1 MDATTLQEKLD
12 EKARAKFSSERSKL
26 SEFLKQN
33 EIAQALI
40 LNIKYDNSD
49 TTTKVPL
56 SLYVDQMVSFHTA
69 EKKSLE
75 EKILPV
81 YVERETVEFMKKVE
95 TLSTQIEELQSSVE
109 NLQNS

>member
-1 MDATTLQEKLD
+1 MDATTLQERLE

-33 EIAQALI
+33 EIAKALI

-56 SLYVDQMVSFHTA
+56 SLYIDQMVSFHTY

-75 EKILPV
+75 EKILPF
-81 YVERETVEFMKKVE
+81 YVEKVTTEYMKKVE
-95 TLSTQIEELQSSVE
+95 TLSTQIEELQSSIE
-109 NLQNS
+109 DLQNS